1 MTEPP
6 ITTQTLV
13 ERLHTRLGLE
23 WIGGREGKTREIR
36 PFTKEDAGVSLIGH
50 LNLIHPNK
58 VQVLGN
64 TELEYLQNL
73 DAGSYKDTVSRL
85 FSDTLS
91 ILIVANNQELPDE
104 LILLADNKQI
114 PLLRTPM
121 ESHDLITHM
130 RYFLGSMLADKTTL
144 HGVFMEVMGN
154 GVLLTGESG
163 IGKSELALELISR
176 GHRLV
181 ADDAPEFSRI
191 TPDIINGTCP
201 EILSE
206 LLEVRGLGILNIRS
220 LFGDSAI
227 KPSKYLRLIIN
238 LVHMNSENM
247 KEIDRLHSCTNTR
260 SLMDVEIPEITF
272 PVAPGRNL
280 AVIVETAVRNHLLYQ
295 RGHDAAHD
303 LIERQQRILEQ
314 DVK

>member
-1 MTEPP
+1 MTEP
-6 ITTQTLV
+6 ITTRILI
-13 ERLHTRLGLE
+13 ERLHARLGLE
-23 WIGGREGKTREIR
+23 WIGGLEGQNREIKPFTREE
-36 PFTKEDAGVSLIGH
+36 TGVALIGH

-58 VQVLGN
+58 VQVLGS

-73 DAGSYKDTVSRL
+73 DTNSYQDTVNKL

-91 ILIVANNQELPDE
+91 ILIVASNQKLPDE
-104 LILLADNKQI
+104 FILLADKKQI
-114 PLLRTPM
+114 PLLRTSM
-121 ESHDLITHM
+121 VSHNLITHM
-130 RYFLGSMLADKTTL
+130 RYFLGSMLAEKTTL

-191 TPDIINGTCP
+191 APDIINGTCP

-227 KPSKYLRLIIN
+227 KPGKYLRLIIN
-238 LVHMNSENM
+238 LVHMNAENM
-247 KEIDRLHSCTNTR
+247 KKIDRLHSWRNTR
-260 SLMDVEIPEITF
+260 NLMDVEIPEITF

-280 AVIVETAVRNHLLYQ
+280 AVVVETAVRNHMLYQ

-303 LIERQQRILEQ
+303 FIERQHRLLEQ

>member
-1 MTEPP
+1 MTEP
-6 ITTQTLV
+6 ITTRTLI
-13 ERLHTRLGLE
+13 EKLHTRLGLE
-23 WIGGREGKTREIR
+23 WVSGRTGEDHAIK
-36 PFTKEDAGVSLIGH
+36 PFDPDESGVSLIGH
-50 LNLIHPNK
+50 LNLIHPYK
-58 VQVLGN
+58 VQVLGIV
-64 TELEYLQNL
+64 ELEYLKSL
-73 DAGSYKDTVSRL
+73 DSESRRETLNRL

-91 ILIVANNQELPDE
+91 ILIITSNQEVPRD
-104 LILLADNKQI
+104 LLDMANTKHI
-114 PLLRTPM
+114 PMLRTHM
-121 ESHDLITHM
+121 VSHDLISHM
-130 RYFLGSMLADKTTL
+130 SYFLGSMLAEKITL

-191 TPDIINGTCP
+191 APDIINGTCP

-206 LLEVRGLGILNIRS
+206 LLEVHGLGILNIRS

-238 LVHMNSENM
+238 LVHMNNENM
-247 KEIDRLHSCTNTR
+247 KKIDRLHSWLNTR
-260 SLMDVEIPEITF
+260 KLMDVEIPEITF

-280 AVIVETAVRNHLLYQ
+280 AVVVETAVRNHMLHQKGY
-295 RGHDAAHD
+295 DAAHD
-303 LIERQQRILEQ
+303 FIERQHRILKQ

>member
-1 MTEPP
+1 MTEP
-6 ITTQTLV
+6 ITTRILI
-13 ERLHTRLGLE
+13 ERLHARLGLE
-23 WIGGREGKTREIR
+23 WIGGLEGQNREIK
-36 PFTKEDAGVSLIGH
+36 PFTQEETGVALIGH

-58 VQVLGN
+58 VQVLGS

-73 DAGSYKDTVSRL
+73 DADSYQDTVNKL

-91 ILIVANNQELPDE
+91 ILIVASNQELPDE
-104 LILLADNKQI
+104 FILLADKKQT

-121 ESHDLITHM
+121 ASHNLITHI
-130 RYFLGSMLADKTTL
+130 RYFLGSMLAEKTTL

-191 TPDIINGTCP
+191 APDIINGTCP

-227 KPSKYLRLIIN
+227 
-238 LVHMNSENM
+238 
-247 KEIDRLHSCTNTR
+247 
-260 SLMDVEIPEITF
+260 
-272 PVAPGRNL
+272 
-280 AVIVETAVRNHLLYQ
+280 
-295 RGHDAAHD
+295 
-303 LIERQQRILEQ
+303 
-314 DVK
+314 

>member
-1 MTEPP
+1 MTEP
-6 ITTQTLV
+6 ITTRTLI
-13 ERLHTRLGLE
+13 EKLHARLGLE
-23 WIGGREGKTREIR
+23 WVSGRTGEDRTIK
-36 PFTKEDAGVSLIGH
+36 PFLSGETGVSLIGH

-58 VQVLGN
+58 VQVLG
-64 TELEYLQNL
+64 TKELEYIQNL
-73 DAGSYKDTVSRL
+73 DKEAYQDTLNKL

-91 ILIVANNQELPDE
+91 ILIVTNNQELPAE
-104 LILLADNKQI
+104 FISLADRKEV
-114 PLLRTPM
+114 PLLRSSM
-121 ESHDLITHM
+121 VSYDLITHM
-130 RYFLGSMLADKTTL
+130 RYCLGSMLAEKTIL

-181 ADDAPEFSRI
+181 ADDAPEFSKI
-191 TPDIINGTCP
+191 PPDIINGTCP

-238 LVHMNSENM
+238 LVHMNAENM
-247 KEIDRLHSCTNTR
+247 EKIDRLHSWLNTR
-260 SLMDVEIPEITF
+260 KLMDVEIPEITF

-280 AVIVETAVRNHLLYQ
+280 AVVVETAVRNHMLYQ
-295 RGHDAAHD
+295 RGYDAAHD
-303 LIERQQRILEQ
+303 FIERQHRILEQ
-314 DVK
+314 DIK